1 MKLIPILALIATA
14 IWLPYAF
21 LQAAELQAH
30 IDARN
35 AAVERLARLSP

>member
-1 MKLIPILALIATA
+1 MKLLTLLAFIAAA

-21 LQAAELQAH
+21 LQAAELQAQ

-35 AAVERLARLSP
+35 ASAERLARLSR